1 MSKFY
6 SCQSWENELRYSQS
20 KFWTIQWTSTKYWLD
35 ASNEKWWTCHNQ
47 LENYSI
53 NQNLKKLFHSD
64 TLLEGSVKLTSM
76 QLVGEC
82 IAAISVH
89 LYAIKKQ
96 ENMHFCGKELSESA
110 NELLWNWIFSD
121 LGNITRSKSVEE
133 RKTKGSER
141 INQYSAL
148 NLNQSSLINPKK
160 SIKS

>member
-1 MSKFY
+1 MNKHKVLAR
-6 SCQSWENELRYSQS
+6 CDRW
-20 KFWTIQWTSTKYWLD
+20 KI
-35 ASNEKWWTCHNQ
+35 KWWPCQNQ

-53 NQNLKKLFHSD
+53 NQYLKKLFLSN

-76 QLVGEC
+76 QLVGEL

-89 LYAIKKQ
+89 YDAFMKL

-110 NELLWNWIFSD
+110 YELLWNWIFFR
-121 LGNITRSKSVEE
+121 LRKYYEVKSVEE
-133 RKTKGSER
+133 RKTKGSEP

-148 NLNQSSLINPKK
+148 NLNQSSSINPKK